1 MQWEFASLWKAYA
14 KIQYIITAENHEGFY
29 RKKSFLFA
37 FQEKKK
43 EPPKK
48 APICPLGSGWGWKQ
62 PAKIKIKTLLYW
74 ELQNSDLPSLR
85 KYHKDLLESGD
96 LV

>member
-1 MQWEFASLWKAYA
+1 MLLPSVTSGKCDENLLLCEKHMQ
-14 KIQYIITAENHEGFY
+14 KIQYIIIAENHEGFY

-48 APICPLGSGWGWKQ
+48 APICPLGLGRGGNNQLKLKLKPYCTENSR
-62 PAKIKIKTLLYW
+62 TLTY
-74 ELQNSDLPSLR
+74 P
-85 KYHKDLLESGD
+85 
-96 LV
+96 V

>member
-1 MQWEFASLWKAYA
+1 MKAFIEKRASSL
-14 KIQYIITAENHEGFY
+14 HF
-29 RKKSFLFA
+29 RK
-37 FQEKKK
+37 KKK